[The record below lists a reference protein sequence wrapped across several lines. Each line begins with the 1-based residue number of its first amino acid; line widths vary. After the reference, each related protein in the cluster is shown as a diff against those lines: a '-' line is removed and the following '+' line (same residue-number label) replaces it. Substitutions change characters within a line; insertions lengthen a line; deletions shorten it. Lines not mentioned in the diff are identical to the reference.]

1 MLKGIN
7 AEKASGFDKIP
18 PKMVKLAAR
27 VLAAPLSKTINN
39 SISKGIFPNEAKC
52 LLLLRK
58 RQTKILFETIG
69 RLVYYL
75 LSLNY
80 LVRLIKII

>member
-1 MLKGIN
+1 MPKKLQALTK
-7 AEKASGFDKIP
+7 FP
-18 PKMVKLAAR
+18 QKMVKLAAR

-39 SISKGIFPNEAKC
+39 STSKGIFPNEAKC
-52 LLLLRK
+52 LLLRK